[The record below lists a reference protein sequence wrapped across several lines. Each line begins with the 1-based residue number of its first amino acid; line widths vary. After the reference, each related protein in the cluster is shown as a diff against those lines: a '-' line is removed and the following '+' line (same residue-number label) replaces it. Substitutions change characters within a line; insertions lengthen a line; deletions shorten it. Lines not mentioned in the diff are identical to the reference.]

1 MGGMLEVRD
10 SMSLCDLRFMRE
22 PSVAGTLE
30 ALSAMA
36 LKHLEDGVA
45 SPFLVSTRLGLLYL
59 GADVGLFP

>member
-1 MGGMLEVRD
+1 
-10 SMSLCDLRFMRE
+10 MSLCDLRFMSE